1 MFGIASIVA
10 FAIALIMNLA
20 DMSSGHLTYVLFV
33 IIGLLCLAV
42 HVTTGWWG
50 PAKR

>member
-1 MFGIASIVA
+1 MFGIASIAA

-33 IIGLLCLAV
+33 LIGLLCLAV
-42 HVTTGWWG
+42 HMVFAWWPHRG
-50 PAKR
+50 